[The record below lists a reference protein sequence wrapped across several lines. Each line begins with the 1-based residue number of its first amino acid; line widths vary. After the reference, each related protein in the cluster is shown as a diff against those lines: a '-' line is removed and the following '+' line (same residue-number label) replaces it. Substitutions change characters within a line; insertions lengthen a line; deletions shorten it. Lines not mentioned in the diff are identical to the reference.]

1 MSPYFSCITSKV
13 VIRMLSNNF
22 SRNDSK
28 LFFFCSKKNEFDASW
43 KHGIKK
49 KKMKINFDIFHVST
63 RLFFFLSL
71 SISIYQRHVAF
82 YVERKNERDELISV
96 CPPFPPILAFIFFN
110 FNLMAS
116 STTRRKNKR
125 RRKISKNGN
134 WRYDYK
140 VNGFRRTRERWK
152 RCVKINFH
160 LVHNL
165 SLAID
170 KVSIEISI
178 KKEYIYR

>member
-1 MSPYFSCITSKV
+1 
-13 VIRMLSNNF
+13 
-22 SRNDSK
+22 
-28 LFFFCSKKNEFDASW
+28 
-43 KHGIKK
+43 
-49 KKMKINFDIFHVST
+49 MKINFDIFHVST
-63 RLFFFLSL
+63 RLFFFFLSL

-140 VNGFRRTRERWK
+140 VNGFRRTRER
-152 RCVKINFH
+152 CVNEK
-160 LVHNL
+160 L
-165 SLAID
+165 
-170 KVSIEISI
+170 ISI
-178 KKEYIYR
+178 SFTIYPLQLIKFLSKFRLKKKIYIDNF

>member
-63 RLFFFLSL
+63 RLFFF
-71 SISIYQRHVAF
+71 
-82 YVERKNERDELISV
+82 
-96 CPPFPPILAFIFFN
+96 

-125 RRKISKNGN
+125 RRKISKNDN

-140 VNGFRRTRERWK
+140 VNGFRRTRER
-152 RCVKINFH
+152 CVNEK
-160 LVHNL
+160 L
-165 SLAID
+165 
-170 KVSIEISI
+170 ISI
-178 KKEYIYR
+178 SFTIYPLQLIKFLSKFRLKKNIYIDNF